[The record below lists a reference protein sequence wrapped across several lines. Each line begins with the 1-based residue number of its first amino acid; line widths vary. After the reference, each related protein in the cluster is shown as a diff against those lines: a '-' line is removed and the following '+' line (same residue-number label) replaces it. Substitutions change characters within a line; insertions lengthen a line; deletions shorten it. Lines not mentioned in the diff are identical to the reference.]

1 MTNTIT
7 LFSVFLWNTGS
18 LKIFHVFC
26 DVDSQNTEEDETNQ
40 GDEGGIGDE
49 EDEPDEGG

>member
-1 MTNTIT
+1 MTNILT
-7 LFSVFLWNTGS
+7 LLD
-18 LKIFHVFC
+18 IFMEYGVTENISCFC